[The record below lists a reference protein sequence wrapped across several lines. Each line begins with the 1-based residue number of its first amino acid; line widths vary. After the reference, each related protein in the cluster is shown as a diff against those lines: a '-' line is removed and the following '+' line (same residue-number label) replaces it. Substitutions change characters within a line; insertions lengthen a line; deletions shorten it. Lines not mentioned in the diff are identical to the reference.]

1 MADFSPKE
9 WCVKPQ
15 ISHRHMNTRR
25 FSASNWK
32 SFREDER
39 STRTISS
46 TVSSPGYTGRDK
58 IDPSTYSFTAAIK
71 GLQRRG
77 VWSCEYVSIQ
87 PERERLTLHSKW
99 SDAEKYISNPL
110 SGQVPV
116 ECLSAKALGVRS
128 FSTLTNRIA
137 ISAPLHFQTHNH
149 HIKIQEKKRSVVVT
163 RDVGTQSADVSVSA
177 PHTPSIQECSPKH
190 SQGESVDS
198 YLSTPK
204 QIPQEKV
211 GETERKKKEIR
222 NTEQGRERK
231 KKTMMMMCS
240 QEGGRRRRGCLLFK
254 GLWQRRNK
262 CNCKPKKNTNT
273 PSSSSPTFLYHI
285 NACYD
290 V

>member
-1 MADFSPKE
+1 MAE
-9 WCVKPQ
+9 VKPQ
-15 ISHRHMNTRR
+15 ISPPRHTNARR

-39 STRTISS
+39 SLRTTATTISS
-46 TVSSPGYTGRDK
+46 SVSSPGYTATDK

-77 VWSCEYVSIQ
+77 VWSCEYIGIGGLQ
-87 PERERLTLHSKW
+87 SKW

-128 FSTLTNRIA
+128 FSTLTSNRIT
-137 ISAPLHFQTHNH
+137 ISAPLHFQTYNH
-149 HIKIQEKKRSVVVT
+149 HFKFQEKKRPPAAVT

-177 PHTPSIQECSPKH
+177 PNTPSIQETSPKH
-190 SQGESVDS
+190 SRGESVNS
-198 YLSTPK
+198 SLSTHK
-204 QIPQEKV
+204 QMPQQV
-211 GETERKKKEIR
+211 GETENKEKEIR
-222 NTEQGRERK
+222 NTEHGRERK
-231 KKTMMMMCS
+231 KKAMMMCS
-240 QEGGRRRRGCLLFK
+240 QEGGRRRGGCLSFK

-262 CNCKPKKNTNT
+262 CNCKPKKNYNT
-273 PSSSSPTFLYHI
+273 HSSSSPTFLYHI

>member
-1 MADFSPKE
+1 MAEFNHKE

-15 ISHRHMNTRR
+15 ISTNTRR

-39 STRTISS
+39 SLRTATTISS
-46 TVSSPGYTGRDK
+46 TVSSPGYTATDK

-77 VWSCEYVSIQ
+77 VWSCEYIGGLQ
-87 PERERLTLHSKW
+87 SKW

-128 FSTLTNRIA
+128 FSTLTSNRIT
-137 ISAPLHFQTHNH
+137 ISAPLHFQTF
-149 HIKIQEKKRSVVVT
+149 KIQEKKT
-163 RDVGTQSADVSVSA
+163 RDVGTQSADVSVSVSA
-177 PHTPSIQECSPKH
+177 PNTPSIQETSPR
-190 SQGESVDS
+190 GESVDS
-198 YLSTPK
+198 SLSTHK
-204 QIPQEKV
+204 QMPQQKV
-211 GETERKKKEIR
+211 GETENKEKEIR

-231 KKTMMMMCS
+231 KKAMMMCS
-240 QEGGRRRRGCLLFK
+240 QEGGRRRGGCLSFK

-262 CNCKPKKNTNT
+262 CNCKPKKNYKTH
-273 PSSSSPTFLYHI
+273 SSSSPTFLYHI